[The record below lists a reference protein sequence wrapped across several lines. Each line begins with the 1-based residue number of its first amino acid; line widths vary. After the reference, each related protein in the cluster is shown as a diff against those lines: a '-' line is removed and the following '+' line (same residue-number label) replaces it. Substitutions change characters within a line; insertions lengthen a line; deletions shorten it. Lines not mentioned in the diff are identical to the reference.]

1 MLRLEHLPAD
11 VLALSPFARGAFAG
25 TLARPGLVLPRK
37 TEQVSPPNARLET
50 DARGEL
56 VRALETGLAPL
67 APHVAVLDALRT
79 LREPRACAVVTGQQ
93 PGLGGSPLYSLY
105 KALHAIRLA
114 RRLTEAWERP
124 VVPLFWNHADDHD
137 VAEVHHL
144 HVLNKNLDLQKVGLA
159 GMSSGRQMVSR
170 IVLDEERQRLGAIRA
185 LLADLVRDTPHGER
199 ALDVLLPRHG
209 ESLARAFTRS
219 FTELLGPLGLV
230 VLEPDW
236 IRPAMTRALGE
247 LVACDP
253 LTHLRAG
260 SAALRARGFE
270 PSIDPE
276 QAALLFAIDA
286 RGRRA
291 LRPGGDGWKYDDED
305 GSRTTAELLAEFV
318 QDPLAWSPGALLRPL
333 VQDLCLPVAA
343 YIGGAGELA
352 YHAQL
357 AELRLAANVPA
368 TPFVQRVSITIVD
381 PETRQALTKV
391 EASVAD
397 VLRARGEFALA
408 ASQEPPPEVLARLRA
423 LGVRA
428 AQDLG
433 ALKDELAVLDP
444 SLPVLARR
452 TMDQVK
458 GSIETLA
465 EKAERVH
472 QNRSGKGKRHERRLN
487 NALFPRG
494 EPQERVLGP
503 LVPLARFG
511 DAWLAELAREID
523 PFPTEHVV
531 VHLGDDLSPE

>member
-11 VLALSPFARGAFAG
+11 VLELSPIARAALAG
-25 TLARPGLVLPRK
+25 RLARPGLVLPRRS
-37 TEQVSPPNARLET
+37 EDIEPPPAHL
-50 DARGEL
+50 DAAEREEL
-56 VRALETGLAPL
+56 ALALERGLARL
-67 APHVAVLDALRT
+67 APHVAVLDAVRT
-79 LREPRACAVVTGQQ
+79 LREPRAVALVTGQQ
-93 PGLGGSPLYSLY
+93 PGLCGSPLYSLY

-185 LLADLVRDTPHGER
+185 LLSDLVRDTPHGAR
-199 ALDVLLPRHG
+199 MLDALVPRHG

-236 IRPAMTRALGE
+236 IRTSMTRALGSILE
-247 LVACDP
+247 RDP
-253 LTHLRAG
+253 LEHLRAG

-270 PSIDPE
+270 PAIDPE

-291 LRPGGDGWKYDDED
+291 LRPGGEGWKYDDED
-305 GSRTTAELLAEFV
+305 GSRTTTELLAEFV
-318 QDPLAWSPGALLRPL
+318 QDPNAWSPGALLRPL

-343 YIGGAGELA
+343 YVGGAGELA

-357 AELRLAANVPA
+357 AELRLAAGVPA
-368 TPFVQRVSITIVD
+368 TPFVQRVSITLTD
-381 PETRQALTKV
+381 PEARLALGKV
-391 EASVAD
+391 DATVAA

-408 ASQEPPPEVLARLRA
+408 ESQEPPPAVLARLRE
-423 LGVRA
+423 LGERSA
-428 AQDLG
+428 KELG
-433 ALKDELAVLDP
+433 ALREELGLLDP

-511 DAWLAELAREID
+511 YAWLAELASQID
-523 PFPTEHVV
+523 PIPTEHVV
-531 VHLGDDLSPE
+531 VHLGDDLPTE